1 MDRCAYTKWSRQ
13 LMYCALSASIT
24 FQIIGLENR
33 LNVRG
38 QIEEKQLMPCALF
51 AAITKHY
58 EHTWLLTAWFIQSDW
73 LDAVTMA
80 SGTCNFR
87 LLSIRFCLL
96 IVSPV
101 KNTRPITMMSLVKVL
116 GLLDQMSSR
125 LTFRMLI
132 PTRMRLLAFRTTH
145 RLDIRVSSE
154 CTKYMTFERFWMWCV
169 CCLYL
174 FSHVLICTT
183 ILFCTNI
190 FACLYLHVRIYKH
203 VNHLVHTLFIYMHI
217 FACTI

>member
-1 MDRCAYTKWSRQ
+1 
-13 LMYCALSASIT
+13 MYCALSASNT
-24 FQIIGLENR
+24 FQIIELENR

-38 QIEEKQLMPCALF
+38 QIEEKQLMSCALF

-58 EHTWLLTAWFIQSDW
+58 EHTWLLTAWFIQFDW

-80 SGTCNFR
+80 SGACNFR
-87 LLSIRFCLL
+87 LLSTRFCLL

-101 KNTRPITMMSLVKVL
+101 KVTRPLAMMSLVKVT

-132 PTRMRLLAFRTTH
+132 PTRMRLLALRTTH
-145 RLDIRVSSE
+145 RLGIRVSSE
-154 CTKYMTFERFWMWCV
+154 CTRYMTFERFWIWCV
-169 CCLYL
+169 CCLNL

-183 ILFCTNI
+183 TLFCINI
-190 FACLYLHVRIYKH
+190 FACLHLHARIYKH
-203 VNHLVHTLFIYMHI
+203 VQTHVHYLFTCIL